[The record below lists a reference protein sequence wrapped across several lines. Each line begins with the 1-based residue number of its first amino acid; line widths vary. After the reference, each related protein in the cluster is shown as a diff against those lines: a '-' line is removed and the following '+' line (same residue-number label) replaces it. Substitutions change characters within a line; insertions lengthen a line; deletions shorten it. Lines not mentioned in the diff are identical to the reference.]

1 MFPGAVFIIREKRRE
16 INSIRLSHQVH
27 PENIPRDL
35 KGSYSCRNH
44 PAAET
49 HDSSSAEDVSFF
61 FEHGQEYSKSPDD
74 VLEYVMRRTEK
85 TLEKPPDEVYHRFEE
100 IHKTDV
106 FELIWEQKINP
117 DLDEY
122 HEVMKILSKELSFD
136 YERTEK
142 RQ

>member
-1 MFPGAVFIIREKRRE
+1 MFPGAVFIIREKLRE
-16 INSIRLSHQVH
+16 INSIRLSHLVH

-61 FEHGQEYSKSPDD
+61 FEHGQEYSKASDD

-85 TLEKPPDEVYHRFEE
+85 TLEKPSDEVYHRFQE
-100 IHKTDV
+100 IQKTEV
-106 FELIWEQKINP
+106 FSMLWEQKIDP
-117 DLDEY
+117 DLDGY
-122 HEVMKILSKELSFD
+122 HEVMKSISKELNFQ
-136 YERTEK
+136 YERRK
-142 RQ
+142 KD